1 LNLFLERPKED
12 GFRLAIL
19 TYVYFR
25 KGLGKA
31 DEIFFTLYYSD
42 GIKDRFVLIIAEGF
56 LFKLSSII
64 IVFSFSA
71 NYKKGKSFLF
81 EPR

>member
-1 LNLFLERPKED
+1 MFILERALV
-12 GFRLAIL
+12 GQMR
-19 TYVYFR
+19 Y
-25 KGLGKA
+25 
-31 DEIFFTLYYSD
+31 FFTLYYSD